1 MSTRR
6 FFLTVFG
13 ALLFVLAATPAM
25 AQEVVV
31 TGPPPELR
39 KNLDALIKAFNSGNA
54 DQFEA
59 MAKTTFTPDYFKRQ
73 TPAERKSL
81 FTKLVADFGTIQFQQ
96 VERNGPDAPLE
107 ISVRGSV
114 ASGRWWI
121 DLDESS
127 RLDGLRAEVV
137 KK

>member
-1 MSTRR
+1 MSIRR
-6 FFLTVFG
+6 LLLTVFG
-13 ALLFVLAATPAM
+13 ALMFALAATPAM
-25 AQEVVV
+25 AQEVEV

-39 KNLDALIKAFNSGNA
+39 KNLDAFIKAFNSGNA

-73 TPAERKSL
+73 TPAERRRL
-81 FTKLVADFGTIQFQQ
+81 YTKLVADFGTIQFQQ

-107 ISVRGSV
+107 ISVKGSV
-114 ASGRWWI
+114 ASGMWWI

-127 RLDGLRAEVV
+127 RLAGLRAEVI